1 MHVYKYLINLNN
13 GWCNWMIYEW
23 RVYEITPGKM
33 ADINERFSKITLK
46 FFEKYDIKV
55 IGFWT
60 AVIGTSNI
68 LYYMIAFN
76 DLAHREK
83 AWTAFGTDPEW
94 VKARKETEK
103 RAGGPLTVKVTNMI
117 LKPTAYSPLQ

>member
-1 MHVYKYLINLNN
+1 MHIYKYLINLKQD
-13 GWCNWMIYEW
+13 WCSLMIYEW
-23 RVYEITPGKM
+23 RVYKITPGKM
-33 ADINERFSKITLK
+33 ADIHERFPKITLK

-60 AVIGTSNI
+60 AVVGTSNI
-68 LYYMIAFN
+68 LYYMIAFK

-94 VKARKETEK
+94 AKARKETEK
-103 RAGGPLTVKVTNMI
+103 KAGGPLTVTVTNMI